1 MLPFTTDGLGIPL
14 FLWDRAPTRV
24 VQIRRALAGTG
35 ATIRHIESLAQA
47 AEVAAS
53 TSPGVAL
60 VAIGQA
66 TPAQELSREVIRHY
80 RRHEHIVFGY
90 EDGAGTWPLGARCRA
105 LLDGAQ
111 YLLDS
116 SSADFHSDLRRRV
129 LIAFQCGVVRRAE
142 KEHIHESLQRQG
154 VIGTS
159 PAMAA
164 VFRLVLR
171 VSSLS
176 DVTVLFTGET
186 GTGKELLARAV
197 HQLDPK
203 RSSGPFVALNCAALT
218 PTLAETELFGHRR
231 GAFTG
236 ADHDRKGL
244 FRAADG
250 GVLFLD
256 EIAELN
262 LDLQAKLLRA
272 LQESRVLAVGEDHEV
287 AINARVL
294 AASNQNLGDRVAR
307 GLFRADLFHRLN
319 VVNVHIPPL
328 REHLKDV
335 DALIAHFI
343 AKHRSLNPART
354 VVPGADFVEALKA
367 TGLPGN
373 ARQLENLLRQ
383 AIARKEDD
391 SPLNL
396 ADLPSELWQ
405 ELCAG
410 EEPSSEPPPARSL
423 PPATPESR
431 VPADFLRLL
440 EEQHWNLP
448 RSLARFEQ
456 ILLEAALHR
465 TRGNQSQTARLLGI
479 TPRSVYNKLRRRS
492 LLG

>member
-1 MLPFTTDGLGIPL
+1 MLSSSSDGLGAPL
-14 FLWDRAPTRV
+14 FLWDRAPARIA
-24 VQIRRALAGTG
+24 QIRRVLAGTG
-35 ATIRHIESLAQA
+35 AVIRHLDSLELA
-47 AEVAAS
+47 AEAAAS
-53 TSPGVAL
+53 APPGVAL
-60 VAIGQA
+60 VALGQSA
-66 TPAQELSREVIRHY
+66 PAQVLSGEVIRCFRGRQHF
-80 RRHEHIVFGY
+80 VLGY
-90 EDGAGTWPLGARCRA
+90 EDSAGTWPLGARCRA

-111 YLLDS
+111 LLLDS
-116 SSADFHSDLRRRV
+116 SSAEFPTDLRRRV
-129 LIAFQCGVVRRAE
+129 LAALQSGVQRRAE
-142 KEHIHESLQRQG
+142 KEHIRESLERQG
-154 VIGTS
+154 VIGAS
-159 PAMAA
+159 PVMAA

-186 GTGKELLARAV
+186 GTGKELLARAI
-197 HQLDPK
+197 HRLDPK

-256 EIAELN
+256 EIAELD

-272 LQESRVLAVGEDHEV
+272 LQESRVLAVGEDREV

-294 AASNQNLGDRVAR
+294 AASNQDLRDRVGR

-319 VVNVHIPPL
+319 VVAIHVPPL
-328 REHLKDV
+328 REHLEDV
-335 DALIAHFI
+335 DALIVHFL

-354 VVPGADFVEALKA
+354 IVPGADFVEALKA

-373 ARQLENLLRQ
+373 ARQLENLLRH
-383 AIARKEDD
+383 AIAHKEDD
-391 SPLNL
+391 APLSL
-396 ADLPSELWQ
+396 ADLPAELWK
-405 ELCAG
+405 ELSAG
-410 EEPSSEPPPARSL
+410 EAPRPEPPIAREF
-423 PPATPESR
+423 PPAPLESM

-440 EEQHWNLP
+440 EEHHWNLP
-448 RSLARFEQ
+448 RSLAHCEQ
-456 ILLEAALHR
+456 LLLEAALHR

-492 LLG
+492 LHG